1 MIAYR
6 QRGLVNVHAFLAI
19 CVSVALMPIFI
30 VALPGL
36 RPITEAIPGLP
47 KVSLLAQVDPWPL
60 MLAVFLGMTV
70 SVGEVR
76 RAGQALHLM
85 NFWEALA
92 LALRQS
98 AYVAGFLFTFVWAT
112 KDVAVGRVFVGE
124 YLVLNCVILTLLHAR
139 APRALARMLF
149 SEKAKMPTLLVG
161 HAAAMENL
169 DSWITNRGHLGISVV
184 GRISDE
190 KSSTRAELA
199 LAPHLGGMDRLRDII
214 REKSVAQVILLE
226 WMDDAA
232 AVEQIIQDCE
242 AEGCRFLIYNNYG
255 ARFARSFTPVEEGG
269 QHFLTFQSEPLE
281 DPVNRTA
288 KRVLDLVVALPVVLL
303 LLPPLAMLV
312 WLVQRFQ
319 SPGPLFFVRPRGGQ
333 NRREFGMFKFRSM
346 YVPSSDATHETRQ
359 ATAGDPRVYP
369 FGRFL
374 RRASLDEIPQFLNVL
389 IGDMSV
395 VGPRPHLPQHDD
407 EFSRIARAYRGR
419 ALVKPGIT
427 GLAQVRGYR
436 GEITDSEKLHR
447 RVYWDL
453 YYVTHWTL
461 LLDVQLIVRT
471 AWLVPFPNEAAY

>member
-19 CVSVALMPIFI
+19 GVSVALMPIFI

-36 RPITEAIPGLP
+36 FPITEAIPFLP
-47 KVSLLAQVDPWPL
+47 KVGLVSSVDPWPL
-60 MLAVFLGMTV
+60 MLAVAFAMAASSPL
-70 SVGEVR
+70 VR
-76 RAGQALHLM
+76 RTGHALHLL
-85 NFWEALA
+85 NFWEALG
-92 LALRQS
+92 LALQQS
-98 AYVAGFLFTFVWAT
+98 AYVAGCLFAFVWAT
-112 KDVAVGRVFVGE
+112 KDKAISRVFVGE
-124 YLVLNCVILTLLHAR
+124 YLVLNCVVLTLLHVR
-139 APRALARMLF
+139 APRALARLLF
-149 SEKAKMPTLLVG
+149 SDKARMPTLLVG
-161 HAAAMENL
+161 QAAAMENL
-169 DSWITNRGHLGISVV
+169 DSWITNRGHLGIRVV

-190 KSSTRAELA
+190 AEPTRAEQA
-199 LAPHLGGMDRLRDII
+199 LAPYLGGMDRLGGLI
-214 REKSVAQVILLE
+214 REYSVGQVILLE
-226 WMDDAA
+226 WMEDAA
-232 AVEQIIQDCE
+232 EVEKIIQTCE

-269 QHFLTFQSEPLE
+269 QHFLTFQAEPLE
-281 DPVNRTA
+281 DPINRA
-288 KRVLDLVVALPVVLL
+288 FKRALDLAVSLPVVLF
-303 LLPPLAMLV
+303 LLPPLAVVV
-312 WLVQRFQ
+312 WVVQRFQ
-319 SPGPLFFVRPRGGQ
+319 APGSLFYTKPRGGQ

-346 YVPSSDATHETRQ
+346 FAAGHAPGHETRQ
-359 ATAGDPRVYP
+359 ATMDDPRVYP

-374 RRASLDEIPQFLNVL
+374 RRTSLDEIPQFVNVL
-389 IGDMSV
+389 IGDMSI

-447 RVYWDL
+447 RIYWDL

-461 LLDVQLIVRT
+461 LLDIQLIVRT